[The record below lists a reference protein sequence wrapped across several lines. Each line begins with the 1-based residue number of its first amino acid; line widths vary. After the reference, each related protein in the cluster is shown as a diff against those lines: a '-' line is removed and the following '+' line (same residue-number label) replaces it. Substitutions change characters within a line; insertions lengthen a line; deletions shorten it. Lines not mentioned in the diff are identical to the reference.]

1 MVFVKPQTFRVDTVK
16 RTFFIKAVWD
26 EEARVFYSESDIEGL
41 HIEAPDVDSFEDVI
55 FDAAIDLIVAN
66 HISAE
71 DLAQTPVKDLIPAIL
86 WQRPAEMTA
95 AA

>member
-1 MVFVKPQTFRVDTVK
+1 M
-16 RTFFIKAVWD
+16 
-26 EEARVFYSESDIEGL
+26 
-41 HIEAPDVDSFEDVI
+41 DSFEDVI